1 MIDLTRT
8 RADLLLEIR
17 ASAGAPANRLTDP
30 ADPRFVSL
38 DEASL
43 TVEGRT
49 PGELSGMLGPAISRR
64 FAHVPAERLFDDL
77 LYLLKKGLGNA
88 HKWGNRQDPIK
99 RIVVETVV
107 TSFGAVVAI
116 SDGGDGFDPGRVLG
130 QLRGGE
136 SYYTHGGSGFK
147 HFQRA
152 KSLVSYADGGR
163 TLLVCFACAPGGEA
177 RDAGAREIPAPGSSS
192 AASMMPP
199 SIGSDLSKRRNL
211 MKKNGRKTLVKVRV
225 VSYPKSGRTWLRTLV
240 GKALCDNFG
249 LDEGLILGKF
259 SGNEAPGLPALSYTH
274 DGCGYSKHRHYTEI
288 ATDKSE
294 YKKKKVILLVRDPRD
309 VLVSF
314 YLHLSRRSDLYR
326 GSLSEFV
333 RDDHYG
339 IRKIIAFYNAWYANL
354 DVPRETL
361 VLRYEQMHADP
372 EGNLRAAL
380 AFIGTR
386 EIPDA
391 TIKQAV
397 EFASF
402 GNMKKLE
409 GTHYFSNKKLRPGNA
424 ADAESWKVRRGVVG
438 GYAEYLND
446 EDCRY
451 VEDALREN
459 PCPLFLQ

>member
-8 RADLLLEIR
+8 REDLLLEIR
-17 ASAGAPANRLTDP
+17 ASARALANRLTDP

-38 DEASL
+38 DEACL

-49 PGELSGMLGPAISRR
+49 PGELSGLLGPAISRR
-64 FAHVPAERLFDDL
+64 FGHVPAERLFDDL

-88 HKWGNRQDPIK
+88 HKWGNRQDPAK
-99 RIVVETVV
+99 RIVVETVA
-107 TSFGAVVAI
+107 TRFGAVVSI
-116 SDGGDGFDPGRVLG
+116 SDAGEGFDAGRVLG

-152 KSLVSYADGGR
+152 TSLVSYADGGR
-163 TLLVCFACAPGGEA
+163 TLLVCFACAAGGEA
-177 RDAGAREIPAPGSSS
+177 RDAGTRI
-192 AASMMPP
+192 M
-199 SIGSDLSKRRNL
+199 SDLSKRRNSV
-211 MKKNGRKTLVKVRV
+211 KKNGRKTMVKVRV

-259 SGNEAPGLPALSYTH
+259 NGDEAPGLPALSYTH
-274 DGCGYSKHRHYTEI
+274 DGCGYSKHRHFTEI
-288 ATDKSE
+288 GTDKSE

-339 IRKIIAFYNAWYANL
+339 IRKIIAFYNAWHANL

-372 EGNLRAAL
+372 EGNLRATL

-386 EIPDA
+386 DIPDA
-391 TIKQAV
+391 TIKKAV

-409 GTHYFSNKKLRPGNA
+409 GTQYFSNKKLRPGNA

-438 GYAEYLND
+438 GYTEYLNA
-446 EDCRY
+446 EDRRY